1 MEGWRWTG
9 GGVGRVEEEGVEG
22 WRGGGVE
29 GWAYHTAP
37 NRQPAIP
44 RNTYRSKAVPHR
56 TDVKQ
61 P

>member
-1 MEGWRWTG
+1 MEVDGWRGGEG
-9 GGVGRVEEEGVEG
+9 GGG
-22 WRGGGVE
+22 RGGGVE